1 MVDNHKKSLIL
12 VAVLFFLSIWF
23 LSINLKTPAID
34 VNRKDPNDI
43 SFHLFDADK
52 KWKPPEESPN
62 DHKLCLLVAYR
73 DSKDPRTHGFGRKQ
87 QLEIFREK
95 MKVILAE
102 RNIDY
107 TLIISEQEEGLLFNK
122 GLTFNC
128 GFLMAYQR
136 CDYFIFHDI
145 DMFPVSLNNTY
156 GYPDVAPQHLV
167 ASSQLWIMD
176 KDIAGGVLTMSHEQF
191 IRVGGY
197 SNAFWGWGFEDDDI
211 FFRIRNMGYK
221 MIRLSMAD
229 GNYSVVEH
237 DRHTYEDL
245 LENEQTIVSQAYS
258 LLSREG
264 HVDYSKEG
272 IQSVNATLL
281 SIVEDTPDYFHF
293 IYKPH
298 NRLNLL
304 VEEQFIAGP
313 EEIGDEFGFYGGVL
327 QGNDAPPPRRATVAR
342 PKTGIITSS

>member
-1 MVDNHKKSLIL
+1 MTITKVDPKKVIVMS
-12 VAVLFFLSIWF
+12 VTALFFVSIWV
-23 LSINLKTPAID
+23 LSSNMKPPTIEI
-34 VNRKDPNDI
+34 RKDPNEI
-43 SFHLFDADK
+43 AFHLYDEDM
-52 KWKPPEESPN
+52 KWKPTEEEKI

-87 QLEIFREK
+87 QLETFREK

-102 RNIDY
+102 RNINY

-128 GFLMAYQR
+128 GFLMAYKR

-145 DMFPVSLNNTY
+145 DMFPVSLNNSY
-156 GYPDVAPQHLV
+156 SYPYDAPQHLV

-176 KDIAGGVLTMSHEQF
+176 KDIAGGVLSMTNEQF
-191 IRVGGY
+191 ITCGGY

-211 FFRIRNMGYK
+211 FFRMKNMGYR
-221 MIRLSMAD
+221 MTRLSLSA

-245 LENEQTIVSQAYS
+245 LENEQTIVSHAYS

-264 HVDYSKEG
+264 HVEYEKEG
-272 IQSVNATLL
+272 VKSVNASLL
-281 SIVEDTPDYFHF
+281 SIVEETPDYFHF
-293 IYKPH
+293 IYRPH

-313 EEIGDEFGFYGGVL
+313 EDIGDEFGFYGGVL
-327 QGNDAPPPRRATVAR
+327 QGNDAPPPRRATVVR
-342 PKTGIITSS
+342 PKT